1 MLKCGRKMKRKSI
14 EKAEKGGKI
23 YVLEHLFLLEGVVRM
38 CVYCKIIIPK
48 LTKRVLNCV
57 SKTNA
62 KTKSLVRAVLILCI
76 VVHLA
81 CVFLKT

>member
-1 MLKCGRKMKRKSI
+1 MKRKLI
-14 EKAEKGGKI
+14 EKAEKRGKI

-57 SKTNA
+57 SKKQMQKPN
-62 KTKSLVRAVLILCI
+62 
-76 VVHLA
+76 HLLEM
-81 CVFLKT
+81 F

>member
-1 MLKCGRKMKRKSI
+1 MKRKSI
-14 EKAEKGGKI
+14 EKTEKRGKI
-23 YVLEHLFLLEGVVRM
+23 YVLEHLFLLESVVRM
-38 CVYCKIIIPK
+38 YVYCKIIIQK
-48 LTKRVLNCV
+48 LTKRVRNCV

-62 KTKSLVRAVLILCI
+62 KTKSLVRVVLILCV